1 MRISGGSLRG
11 RHVQVPQG
19 IIRPAMDRMRES
31 VFAKL
36 GDLSQCAFLDMF
48 SGSGIIAL
56 EAASR
61 GADPIEAVEKDP
73 LKRKTLIANVAIAP
87 VRIRCRFMAVE
98 HYIQRACRSFGVI
111 FCDPPFAYRF
121 KGELVKAIAA
131 SPLIQTGSRLL
142 LHRPQE
148 DAYWED
154 LGAGF
159 ALEKMVLEESK
170 CYGRSVVDFF
180 LGV

>member
-11 RHVQVPQG
+11 RQVQVPQG
-19 IIRPAMDRMRES
+19 LIRPAMDRMRES

-36 GDLSQCAFLDMF
+36 GDLDQCAFLDMF

-61 GADPIEAVEKDP
+61 GANPIEAVEKDP
-73 LKRKTLIANVAIAP
+73 LKWKTLITNVAIAP
-87 VRIRCRFMAVE
+87 VRIRCRFMAAE
-98 HYIQRACRSFGVI
+98 PYIRRARRSFGVI

-121 KGELVKAIAA
+121 KGALVRAIAA

-142 LHRPQE
+142 VHRPQE
-148 DAYWED
+148 DPYLED
-154 LGAGF
+154 LGVPRSV
-159 ALEKMVLEESK
+159 ETVVLEESK
-170 CYGRSVVDFF
+170 RYGRSVVDFF
-180 LGV
+180 VGL

>member
-11 RHVQVPQG
+11 RQVQVPQG

-36 GDLSQCAFLDMF
+36 GDLDQCAFLDMF

-61 GADPIEAVEKDP
+61 GANPIEAVEKDP
-73 LKRKTLIANVAIAP
+73 LKWKTLIKNVAIAP
-87 VRIRCRFMAVE
+87 VRIQCRFMAAE
-98 HYIQRACRSFGVI
+98 HYIHRARRSFGVI

-121 KGELVKAIAA
+121 KGELVRAIAA

-148 DAYWED
+148 DPYLED
-154 LGAGF
+154 LGGAF
-159 ALEKMVLEESK
+159 SVEKVMLEESK
-170 CYGRSVVDFF
+170 RYGRSVVDFF
-180 LGV
+180 VWR